1 MSMNRQQVLKRLE
14 EHQQDLQR
22 YHVKRLGLFG
32 SYAREENTETS
43 DLDFIVEF
51 KEKSFDNYMDLK
63 FYLEKLFH
71 KQVDLIIEE
80 SLKPALKYV
89 KEEAVY
95 AKVL

>member
-1 MSMNRQQVLKRLE
+1 MNRQQVLRTLE

-32 SYAREENTETS
+32 SYARDENTVAS

-63 FYLEKLFH
+63 FYLEELFGH
-71 KQVDLIIEE
+71 HVDLVLENT
-80 SLKPALKYV
+80 LKPSLRPRILSEV
-89 KEEAVY
+89 IY
-95 AKVL
+95 ATGL